1 MPQLDG
7 LRALAIASVMLAHFE
22 FRFLASVPLRLGVDL
37 FFVLS
42 GFLITRILLRG
53 EPTPGFIGGFYIRRA
68 LRLFPLYYLALA
80 VILIFSADTRAGWPY
95 FTFYAANFW
104 VTITQRWGDAAHFWS
119 LAVEEQ
125 FYLIWPF
132 VVLFVSRRVLTRIC
146 VCLLIASP
154 LFRMAAGMWLRDGFA
169 DVLLPGS
176 LDGLAC
182 GALLATTK
190 FAATPRW
197 NLAISSASIAATGF
211 AVLYCGFLIV
221 TCALPLFCVLV
232 MGASVGFGDAW
243 GKLLSLPFVRYV
255 GRISYGLYVIHFPV
269 TVFLLPLISLRH
281 SIASA
286 ICAAVTFG
294 LAALSWHFLENPIN
308 ERRDRIVA
316 PLFGGPHSIQP
327 AYRYSLPD
335 QERA

>member
-1 MPQLDG
+1 
-7 LRALAIASVMLAHFE
+7 MLAHFE

-243 GKLLSLPFVRYV
+243 GKLLSLPFVRLCRTHLLWTLCHPLSGDGFPVAPYFV
-255 GRISYGLYVIHFPV
+255 ATFDCQCDLRCRHVRISR
-269 TVFLLPLISLRH
+269 TFL
-281 SIASA
+281 
-286 ICAAVTFG
+286 
-294 LAALSWHFLENPIN
+294 ALS
-308 ERRDRIVA
+308 RK
-316 PLFGGPHSIQP
+316 
-327 AYRYSLPD
+327 PD
-335 QERA
+335 QRAPRPDRGAAIWGAAFNPAGVSLFAAGSRARLSHAHAGIKEE